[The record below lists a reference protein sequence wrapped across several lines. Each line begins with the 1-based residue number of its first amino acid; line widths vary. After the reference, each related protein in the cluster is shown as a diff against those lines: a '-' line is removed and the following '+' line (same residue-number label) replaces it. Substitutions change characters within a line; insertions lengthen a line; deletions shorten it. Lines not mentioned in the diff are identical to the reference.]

1 MVEGHQGLED
11 IRFAT
16 EIVIDRVFDAMFQQI
31 QDPTTFV
38 FVLEE
43 EEVKRDRSNGRDSRR
58 DWNCERVRRREEYER
73 DRCRVV

>member
-43 EEVKRDRSNGRDSRR
+43 EEVNRDGANGRDSRR